1 LSHRLVMSPTAIA
14 PTPRQDDAPAILVPS
29 ENLQPTIR
37 PTTAATAGPAVS
49 RRAGHPFAELLDRGQ
64 PVRILRKRGNALLWS
79 REWGWLLTPATP
91 AQSYRSG
98 YICLEAA
105 AAAHPDIQGAIARVF
120 EACRY

>member
-1 LSHRLVMSPTAIA
+1 MSPTAIA

-64 PVRILRKRGNALLWS
+64 PVRILRKRG
-79 REWGWLLTPATP
+79 
-91 AQSYRSG
+91 
-98 YICLEAA
+98 
-105 AAAHPDIQGAIARVF
+105 AAHRKLNILEVAVSTGRGSLESSEAVKAGDFAQGPECINGLSAR
-120 EACRY
+120 